1 MITQGGERMM
11 KLWLRDIGTLLP
23 VALLCLG
30 LSSCIYDDGT
40 MADEPGVPADSYM
53 VSFQLLLKSGR
64 TQNHDASSRAD
75 DKWED
80 QDDPDRLEGDGTD
93 NYIDFQTMRIG
104 VYDAAD
110 NLAAKVEDVLPVRI
124 PGTADAISQSERYEC
139 IGEMKFVN
147 KQIQKGFPNGN
158 DYKVLVFLN
167 TPGTEPVP
175 ATLDAANALTFE
187 RIGTDADVEN
197 AGGIPMWGFV
207 TTAFT
212 GIKAGE
218 RYNLKDIYMLRAM
231 AKVRIEI
238 AEDSKK
244 DKWTITSVKVNNTNS
259 NGYSLPA
266 WNPLSDKATTD
277 LSLANN
283 LHVPASNTFLDN
295 PKFEK
300 LLPKETLIMY
310 LPEKSNIKDAN
321 KCTMDVTVSNGS
333 SQKSGNI
340 KFVKYNDGQPTNSL
354 LDIIRNHYY
363 TFTIECKDNVNALRF
378 KVTIADMQKGDDYV
392 YEYE

>member
-11 KLWLRDIGTLLP
+11 KLWLRHIGTLLH

-30 LSSCIYDDGT
+30 LSSCIYDDGNI
-40 MADEPGVPADSYM
+40 ADEPDIPADSYM
-53 VSFQLLLKSGR
+53 VSFQLLLKSGS

-75 DKWED
+75 DKWGD
-80 QDDPDRLEGDGTD
+80 KDDPDRVEGDGTD
-93 NYIDFQTMRIG
+93 NYIDFKTMRIG
-104 VYDAAD
+104 VYDAGG

-147 KQIQKGFPNGN
+147 EQTQKGFPNGN

-167 TPGTEPVP
+167 SPGTEPVP

-187 RIGTDADVEN
+187 RIGTATDVKN

-218 RYNLKDIYMLRAM
+218 RYSLKDIYMLRAM

-238 AEDSKK
+238 AEETKK
-244 DKWTITSVKVNNTNS
+244 DKWTITSVIVNNPNS
-259 NGYSLPA
+259 KGYSLPS

-283 LHVPASNTFLDN
+283 LHVLDSKSDLTN
-295 PKFEK
+295 SEFEK
-300 LLPKETLIMY
+300 LLPKDALIMY
-310 LPEKSNIKDAN
+310 LPEKSNIKDAD

-333 SQKSGNI
+333 SEISGTI
-340 KFVKYNDGQPTNSL
+340 HFAKYDDGQPTNSW

-363 TFTIECKDNVNALRF
+363 TFTIECKDNVNELRF
-378 KVTIADMQKGDDYV
+378 NVTIADMEKGGDYV
-392 YEYE
+392 FDY